1 MLKIKEL
8 LEMDIQN
15 FSNNKSQPFGYVSS
29 KTKQF
34 HSCSQKLLTKYSG
47 IGTGTVSVF
56 LC

>member
-1 MLKIKEL
+1 MLKIIEL
-8 LEMDIQN
+8 LKMDIQN

-29 KTKQF
+29 KNKQF